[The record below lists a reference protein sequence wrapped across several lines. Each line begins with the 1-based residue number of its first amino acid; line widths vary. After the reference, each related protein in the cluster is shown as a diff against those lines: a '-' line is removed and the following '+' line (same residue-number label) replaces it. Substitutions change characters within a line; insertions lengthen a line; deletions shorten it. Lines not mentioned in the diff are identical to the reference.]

1 MLCKRKYFFVYVQI
15 INLLISWLFDITRYK
30 DKSGM

>member
-15 INLLISWLFDITRYK
+15 INLLISWLFDIIRYR
-30 DKSGM
+30 DELGM